1 MVLFFFFFSSRRRHT
16 RCYRDWSSDVCS
28 SDLNTVD
35 SNVAR
40 VRFSGRYKFWYVCIG
55 RRSEPPMGL
64 NAYVFLS
71 KAHLPFDADALGAEF
86 DADTG
91 EYFFS
96 DTELDRKYSLDAR
109 TTCPKRI
116 GNIAAVSQLREG
128 ARRVLGES
136 SVVLSKVIYSGTHCG
151 D

>member
-1 MVLFFFFFSSRRRHT
+1 
-16 RCYRDWSSDVCS
+16 
-28 SDLNTVD
+28 
-35 SNVAR
+35 
-40 VRFSGRYKFWYVCIG
+40 
-55 RRSEPPMGL
+55 MGL

-151 D
+151 DTLKCEQFSALEQELALLRSSQPSSAILEFIRDMEDLINAAKVERNPIVF